1 MEDTVMNSIRF
12 YNAFNPVHRSLIND
26 LFNNFTREDSQD
38 DKNCG
43 CIPANVIEN
52 ENEFLIELS
61 VPGFSKEQIR
71 ISVEKNVLVVKAE
84 KNEENERK
92 YLSRE
97 FGLQSFERRFVLSK
111 KVNADN
117 ISASF
122 NNGILEVTLPRK
134 AEVAEK
140 AAVEVE
146 IQ

>member
-1 MEDTVMNSIRF
+1 MNSIRF
-12 YNAFNPVHRSLIND
+12 YNTFNPVHRSLIND
-26 LFNNFTREDSQD
+26 LFSNFTREDSQD